1 MHYSSTTHYSEM
13 CVADYTQCS
22 AVFVEKPFQKQKGKE
37 KNEIHFIPYPFDVT
51 LSYYLEI
58 YVIFFSF
65 FLLREKQL
73 SEIDLYSLE
82 TTSVLQGERL
92 VVFSFL

>member
-1 MHYSSTTHYSEM
+1 MHNSSTTHYSEM

-58 YVIFFSF
+58 YVIFFS
-65 FLLREKQL
+65 L

-82 TTSVLQGERL
+82 TTSVLQGERI